1 MESCSPDR
9 YSNSTE
15 VKTCCVEKSP
25 ETCYMTRNTT
35 ASNVSVESKKVSFE
49 INAVR
54 AHNAKRVQETPNTCA
69 RSSTRHS
76 VQSGTDTNEGVT
88 LFPKDKAVST
98 S

>member
-15 VKTCCVEKSP
+15 VKTCVEKSP

-76 VQSGTDTNEGVT
+76 VQSGTATNEGVT